1 MNRLKSTCLVATSLV
16 FVFILSAAGPVQAQD
31 AQTITFNQ
39 AVELALSR
47 NVSIQRAE
55 NNLDLQSLRVKSA
68 RADFLPNL
76 NLSTGVNRNY
86 GLFIDNTTFQQRTTV
101 TDNMSVSASSGVT
114 LFDGFGNIS
123 SLRAA
128 NSTLE
133 SQEHIFERTQ
143 QQVVFDVI
151 QNYLNVILAE
161 ENIQIQQENVDAQT
175 RQLEQIQE
183 FVNVGT
189 RPVSDLYQQ
198 QAAQASAESQLL
210 TAENN
215 FQIAQTQLIQVLQ
228 IDPLGDYHFVA
239 PDLENVSLTI
249 QEYNPEVLLRGA
261 FDKRSDLRAQEA
273 GIRAARYG
281 VLSARS
287 GYLPSLSLSGS
298 FSTGWSSSRSDVF
311 SFSDQLDNN
320 RSERVG
326 LSLSI
331 PIFNRLN
338 TMTSVES
345 AQVQY
350 RNAELDLENLQQT
363 VAIEVRQAYLNYL
376 TAVKR
381 LDVTEK
387 QLRAAQQA
395 LNVEEE
401 RYDVGASTLVELTQA
416 RANYVDAASQR
427 AQAVFQ
433 FYFQQRLI
441 DYYQGTLDPSQ
452 PLFE

>member
-1 MNRLKSTCLVATSLV
+1 MNRLISARLAAASLMLALV
-16 FVFILSAAGPVQAQD
+16 FTAAAPAGAQD
-31 AQTITFNQ
+31 AQTITFNE

-47 NVSIQRAE
+47 NVAIQRAE
-55 NNLDLQSLRVKSA
+55 NNLDLQSVRVKSA
-68 RADFLPNL
+68 RADFLPSL
-76 NLSTGVNRNY
+76 NLSSGANRNY
-86 GLFIDNTTFQQRTTV
+86 GLFIDNTTLERRTTV
-101 TDNMSVSASSGVT
+101 TDGMSFGANSSVT
-114 LFDGFGNIS
+114 LFDGFGNVANV
-123 SLRAA
+123 RAQR
-128 NSTLE
+128 STLE
-133 SQEHIFERTQ
+133 AQEHSFDRTQ
-143 QQVVFDVI
+143 QQVVFNVI

-161 ENIQIQQENVDAQT
+161 ETIRIQQENVDAQT

-183 FVNVGT
+183 FVNVGS
-189 RPVSDLYQQ
+189 RPISDLYQQ
-198 QAAQASAESQLL
+198 QATTAAAESQLL

-228 IDPLGDYHFVA
+228 IDPLGDYRFVA
-239 PDLENVSLTI
+239 PEMEAVPMTI
-249 QEYNPEVLLRGA
+249 QEYDAENLLRGA
-261 FDKRSDLRAQEA
+261 FEKRSDLRAQEA
-273 GIRAARYG
+273 GIRAAQHG
-281 VLSARS
+281 VRAAKS
-287 GYLPSLSLSGS
+287 GYLPSLSLNGGI
-298 FSTGWSSSRSDVF
+298 STSWSSSRSDVF

-320 RSERVG
+320 RNERIG
-326 LSLSI
+326 LNLSI

-338 TMTSVES
+338 TAASVES
-345 AQVQY
+345 AQVQF
-350 RNAELDLENLQQT
+350 RNAELDLENLQQN

-387 QLRAAQQA
+387 QLRAAEQA

-416 RANYVDAASQR
+416 RANFVDASSQR